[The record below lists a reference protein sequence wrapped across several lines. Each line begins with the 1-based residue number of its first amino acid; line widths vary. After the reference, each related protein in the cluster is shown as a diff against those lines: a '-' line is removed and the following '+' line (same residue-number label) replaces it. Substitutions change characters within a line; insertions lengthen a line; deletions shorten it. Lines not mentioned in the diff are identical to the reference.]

1 MIYQKKREFRNRE
14 KNVIYIKRNF
24 EIMRFKT
31 FKTLQTESVGIMGNV
46 KQKIKQ
52 ISKEAR
58 NVV

>member
-1 MIYQKKREFRNRE
+1 
-14 KNVIYIKRNF
+14 
-24 EIMRFKT
+24 MRFKT